1 MAEGY
6 WFAPETEETSFLGQL
21 SINTPVVIEVRVV
34 NNNFRNDENGYSV
47 YDVEDTDY
55 HRFKINGYFPRS

>member
-21 SINTPVVIEVRVV
+21 SVNTPVITEVRMDSTHKEH
-34 NNNFRNDENGYSV
+34 FRNMVGN
-47 YDVEDTDY
+47 
-55 HRFKINGYFPRS
+55 RMMQ

>member
-21 SINTPVVIEVRVV
+21 SVNTPVITEVRIV
-34 NNNFRNDENGYSV
+34 NNNFRDRKSV
-47 YDVEDTDY
+47 V
-55 HRFKINGYFPRS
+55 